1 MTPRLSDSDD
11 EPTELDIADEV
22 ALADTGRPWA
32 ARAIKHPSHARTRR
46 HFAAAPLPRQAGG
59 TR

>member
-1 MTPRLSDSDD
+1 MTPRPFDSDD

-32 ARAIKHPSHARTRR
+32 YRTRR
-46 HFAAAPLPRQAGG
+46 HFDATPLPRQQDRRAS
-59 TR
+59 